1 MSNDY
6 VQKKCYCNPSL
17 DKSSFLGTKSMQT
30 SPYMKPFNRATV
42 SSRFQAPSHYL
53 VHAFHIPPYI
63 QSAYFVCD
71 RQTLLI
77 PLNRADSVTVEAE
90 GEQKRRD
97 EEKGEKE
104 NKDDAKV
111 KKRHHF

>member
-30 SPYMKPFNRATV
+30 SQYMK
-42 SSRFQAPSHYL
+42 
-53 VHAFHIPPYI
+53 
-63 QSAYFVCD
+63 
-71 RQTLLI
+71 

-104 NKDDAKV
+104 NKDDVKV
-111 KKRHHF
+111 KKETIFRN